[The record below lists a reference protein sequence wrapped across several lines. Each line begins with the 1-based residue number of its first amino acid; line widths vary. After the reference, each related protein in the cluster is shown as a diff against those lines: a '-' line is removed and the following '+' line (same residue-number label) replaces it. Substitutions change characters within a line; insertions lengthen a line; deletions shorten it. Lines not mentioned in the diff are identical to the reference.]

1 MQQDQTAEHAEPTPV
16 PDDWSR
22 IQDAGKIVFGTAAD
36 YPPFEYYNS
45 KFELDGFDIAL
56 AKAIGEQL
64 GLEVQFKD
72 YAFDGLLDAV
82 QLGAVDAAIA
92 AISVTPDRQQV
103 VDFSNLYYIGNSV
116 AMASDTM
123 SQTIRSATD
132 FAGLTV
138 GVQRGTTFQ
147 ARAQEMLVDSG
158 VIPQENLIVYPNVS
172 AAIVDLRSGNLDVAL
187 MGEQTA
193 QQAMKNAD
201 DLVAGRR
208 RLLPAAVRAS
218 PCPRGRI
225 SRQGSTRRWWR
236 CRVTARL
243 PQLVKLYLA
252 EDPKQVTPDEEAGGR
267 RQHTG
272 HGNASRD
279 TGRDTGGAHAH
290 GDAGTLHRRHGLC
303 GRPQPGRPEH
313 DGAAGDGARAEL

>member
-1 MQQDQTAEHAEPTPV
+1 M

-82 QLGAVDAAIA
+82 QLDAVDAAISRHLGHPGPA
-92 AISVTPDRQQV
+92 AGGGLLQPVLYRQLGGDDQRH
-103 VDFSNLYYIGNSV
+103 L
-116 AMASDTM
+116 

-201 DLVAGRR
+201 DLDPGRR
-208 RLLPAAVRAS
+208 RLLPAAVRH
-218 PCPRGRI
+218 GRA
-225 SRQGSTRRWWR
+225 QGVES
-236 CRVTARL
+236 
-243 PQLVKLYLA
+243 
-252 EDPKQVTPDEEAGGR
+252 DDEAQPGAGG
-267 RQHTG
+267 
-272 HGNASRD
+272 
-279 TGRDTGGAHAH
+279 
-290 GDAGTLHRRHGLC
+290 
-303 GRPQPGRPEH
+303 
-313 DGAAGDGARAEL
+313 AAE